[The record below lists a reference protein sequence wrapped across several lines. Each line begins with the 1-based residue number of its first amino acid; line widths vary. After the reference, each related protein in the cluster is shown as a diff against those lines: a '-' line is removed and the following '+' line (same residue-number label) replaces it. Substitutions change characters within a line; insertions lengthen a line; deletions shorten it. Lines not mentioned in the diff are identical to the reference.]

1 MTTTKKKSEKKEFNI
16 SDYQVNTSTEKRTVT
31 ISETGDTFEVTI
43 KPLSWS
49 RRNQLISRC
58 IVFDGAGK
66 SSFDGDLYVRESL
79 KEMLIAAPWGR
90 TTEAFLVT
98 IDTRLGAALE
108 AIVPQAFGGDNSLEE
123 AENIKKE

>member
-1 MTTTKKKSEKKEFNI
+1 MTTTKKKSAKKEFNI
-16 SDYQVNTSTEKRTVT
+16 SDYQVNTSTEEKTVT
-31 ISETGDTFEVTI
+31 IPETGTSFKITI

-58 IVFDGAGK
+58 IVFDGTGK

-79 KEMLIAAPWGR
+79 KEMIVAAPWGS

-108 AIVPQAFGGDNSLEE
+108 AVVPQAFGGDNSLEE

>member
-1 MTTTKKKSEKKEFNI
+1 
-16 SDYQVNTSTEKRTVT
+16 
-31 ISETGDTFEVTI
+31 
-43 KPLSWS
+43 
-49 RRNQLISRC
+49 
-58 IVFDGAGK
+58 
-66 SSFDGDLYVRESL
+66 
-79 KEMLIAAPWGR
+79 MLIAAPWGR